1 MAARERP
8 DRVNAPSFP
17 AAAWPA
23 LDPEDAALVADL
35 VRRGVS
41 VVGPDFGKP
50 LDEDDEILKPGPP
63 CPGAVDALLED
74 RRQGP

>member
-1 MAARERP
+1 MTARRRP
-8 DRVNAPSFP
+8 DHTSPPNPSTS
-17 AAAWPA
+17 AWPA

-35 VRRGVS
+35 VRRGVAI
-41 VVGPDFGKP
+41 VGPDFGKP

-63 CPGAVDALLED
+63 CPGAVDALIED